1 LDVGEGSMFVFHP
14 CQDGDDL
21 AQRIR
26 AAGYGVTVVN
36 GMGSGG
42 EVKLLYT
49 AVARKNLDLVI
60 EIIKSVSPKAFFSAE
75 ELRSAE
81 SGIFPNLARHI
92 RAI

>member
-1 LDVGEGSMFVFHP
+1 MLAKGACSSFILA
-14 CQDGDDL
+14 QDGDDL

-49 AVARKNLDLVI
+49 AVPLKNLDLVI
-60 EIIKSVSPKAFFSAE
+60 EIIKSVSPKAFFSAV

-81 SGIFPNLARHI
+81 SGIFPNPSRHI
-92 RAI
+92 REI

>member
-1 LDVGEGSMFVFHP
+1 MLEKGACSSFILA
-14 CQDGDDL
+14 QDGDDL

-49 AVARKNLDLVI
+49 VVPRKNLDLVI

-81 SGIFPNLARHI
+81 GGIFPNPARHI
-92 RAI
+92 RKI